1 MERQYKKRFS
11 IGVLGVLALSLA
23 SCGGSSE
30 STSESTVEDTA
41 VVESTVAASTLS
53 GKLTWWSDWTIEQTE
68 AFIKV
73 FNLKHPGIKVEYTR
87 SDDGEM
93 FDKFGTE
100 SKAGTLDAD
109 IVIIGWDGFS
119 RMWDADGLLLKH
131 PSVEEAAF
139 PVELYGVGGAWHTYG
154 SLLEGICYNKD
165 VLEEKGL
172 EVPTAWEDLADP
184 QYKDQIVMQ
193 DPLKVGSGAH
203 DLMIETRVYWDDD
216 VRWEKFWAGYGANK
230 VVIQPSYTEAQQQV
244 VQGNF
249 GILGLCYLDYIQAA
263 VAEGAPIV
271 FVAADPVITVPF
283 TVNIPISA
291 PNPENAK
298 AFVDFILSAEGQAE
312 VANLVGQVPGRPGAP
327 FPEPAK
333 IAEGVPQQPA
343 LGTPRA
349 AAEYK
354 DNAQYY
360 VDKAKVWFNL
370 R

>member
-1 MERQYKKRFS
+1 MVQQYKKRFR
-11 IGVLGVLALSLA
+11 IGILGALALSLA
-23 SCGGSSE
+23 SCGGSSG
-30 STSESTVEDTA
+30 STVEESTVEEST
-41 VVESTVAASTLS
+41 VVESTLS
-53 GKLTWWSDWTIEQTE
+53 GGLTWWSDWTIEQTE
-68 AFIKV
+68 AFIEV
-73 FNLKHPGIKVEYTR
+73 FNAKYPDIKVEYTR
-87 SDDGEM
+87 SDDGEI
-93 FDKFGTE
+93 FDRFGTE
-100 SKAGTLDAD
+100 SKAGTMKAD

-131 PSVEEAAF
+131 PSVEEAAY
-139 PVELYGVGGAWHTYG
+139 PVELYGVGGSWHTYG
-154 SLLEGICYNKD
+154 SLLEGICYNED
-165 VLEEKGL
+165 VLTEKGL
-172 EVPTAWEDLADP
+172 KVPSSWEDLADP
-184 QYKDQIVMQ
+184 QYKGQIVMQ

-203 DLMIETRVYWDDD
+203 DLMIETRVYWNDD
-216 VRWEKFWAGYGANK
+216 VRWEKFWTGYGANK

-271 FVAADPVITVPF
+271 FVAVEPVITVPF

-298 AFVDFILSAEGQAE
+298 AFVDFILSEEGQAH
-312 VANLVGQVPGRPGAP
+312 VSNLVGQVPGRPGAP

-333 IAEGVPQQPA
+333 VADGIVQQPA